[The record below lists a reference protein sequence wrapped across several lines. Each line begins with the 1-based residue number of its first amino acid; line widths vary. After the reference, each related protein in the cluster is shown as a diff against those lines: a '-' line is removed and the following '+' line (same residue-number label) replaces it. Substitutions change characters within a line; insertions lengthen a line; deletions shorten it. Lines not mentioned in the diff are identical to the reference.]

1 MATEEVIQTVRET
14 PEIEAYRI
22 GLLESA
28 KQLADKTVG
37 VPVIGADGKPV
48 LDADGNPVLQLPP
61 QQVAGLTG
69 LQEKARKEAE
79 AGVGAFRPYIEQAG
93 QTIGGAGQTLGGVEA
108 ALRAGAG
115 PITNEMI
122 QSYMNPYQQAV
133 ADEINRAY
141 DRQLAGSAAGAV
153 GAGAFGGSRAEVAA
167 SEIDR
172 NRAAALA
179 QAQAQNFMQAQQAAE
194 RDLARQTQLGQGIA
208 ALAGQQGQ
216 LGLRQ
221 AALGETVQG
230 LGQRDVES
238 AYRIGQLLQAQDQAK
253 LDAERQ
259 SNLAQIYE
267 PYQRLGFLSDIYSK
281 TPTTQQTITQSTSPN
296 VSPFQQYLGLGI
308 AGLSAAAGAQKAG
321 LFG

>member
-1 MATEEVIQTVRET
+1 MAVEETIQTVRES

-22 GLLESA
+22 GLLKSA
-28 KQLADKTVG
+28 KELADQPIT
-37 VPVIGADGKPV
+37 
-48 LDADGNPVLQLPP
+48 LPT

-69 LQEKARKEAE
+69 LQEAARTQAE
-79 AGVGAFRPYIEQAG
+79 TGLGAFLPYLTAGG
-93 QTIGGAGQTLGGVEA
+93 QTLAQAGQTLGGVES

-115 PITNEMI
+115 PVTQELLNT
-122 QSYMNPYQQAV
+122 YMNPYQQAV

-141 DRQLAGSAAGAV
+141 DIQLSGTRAGAV
-153 GAGAFGGSRAEVAA
+153 GSGAFGGSRAQIAE

-172 NRAAALA
+172 NRASALA
-179 QAQAQNFMQAQQAAE
+179 QAQAQNFLQAQQAAE
-194 RDLARQTQLGQGIA
+194 RDLARQTQLGTGIA

-221 AALGETVQG
+221 AALGETGQA
-230 LGQRDVES
+230 LQQRDTES
-238 AYRIGQLLQAQDQAK
+238 AFRLGQLLQAQDQAV

-259 SNLAQIYE
+259 SNLAQLYE
-267 PYQRLGFLSDIYSK
+267 PYQRLGFLGDVYSK
-281 TPTTQQTITQSTSPN
+281 TPTSQSTITQASSPS

>member
-28 KQLADKTVG
+28 KKLADQGMT
-37 VPVIGADGKPV
+37 
-48 LDADGNPVLQLPP
+48 LPT

-69 LQEKARKEAE
+69 LQDAARRQAE
-79 AGVGAFRPYIEQAG
+79 AGLGAFMPYVTAGGQALGQAG
-93 QTIGGAGQTLGGVEA
+93 QQLTGAGQTLGGVEA

-115 PITNEMI
+115 PVTQDMIT
-122 QSYMNPYQQAV
+122 SYMNPYQQAV

-141 DRQLAGSAAGAV
+141 DRQLSGSAAGAV
-153 GAGAFGGSRAEVAA
+153 GAGAFGGSRAEVAR

-172 NRAAALA
+172 NRASALA

-194 RDLARQTQLGQGIA
+194 RELARQTQLGQGIA
-208 ALAGQQGQ
+208 GLASQQAGLAGERGQ

-230 LGQRDVES
+230 LGQRDVEG
-238 AYRIGQLLQAQDQAK
+238 AYKIGQLLQAQDQAFCQTYIVRRLRHNRLLHNQQDRMYHHSSSTLASVL
-253 LDAERQ
+253 LDSR
-259 SNLAQIYE
+259 
-267 PYQRLGFLSDIYSK
+267 P
-281 TPTTQQTITQSTSPN
+281 QQGLTKRG
-296 VSPFQQYLGLGI
+296 YLDDE
-308 AGLSAAAGAQKAG
+308 
-321 LFG
+321 

>member
-1 MATEEVIQTVRET
+1 MATETVIQQVGEA

-28 KQLADKTVG
+28 KKLADQGITV
-37 VPVIGADGKPV
+37 PT
-48 LDADGNPVLQLPP
+48 

-69 LQEKARKEAE
+69 LQTAAAKQAE
-79 AGVGAFRPYIEQAG
+79 AGLGAFMPYLTTGG
-93 QTIGGAGQTLGGVEA
+93 QTLGTAGQTLGGVES

-115 PITNEMI
+115 PVTGDMI
-122 QSYMNPYQQAV
+122 SNYMNPYQQAV
-133 ADEINRAY
+133 SDEINRAY
-141 DRQLAGSAAGAV
+141 DMQLQGTRAGAV
-153 GAGAFGGSRAEVAA
+153 GQGAFGGSRSQIAS

-172 NRAAALA
+172 NRASALA
-179 QAQAQNFMQAQQAAE
+179 QAQAQNFMQAQAAAE
-194 RDLARQTQLGQGIA
+194 RGLGRQTQLGQGIA
-208 ALAGQQGQ
+208 ALAGEQGQ

-230 LGQRDVES
+230 LGQRDVEG
-238 AYRIGQLLQAQDQAK
+238 AYKIGQLLQSQDQAELEAK
-253 LDAERQ
+253 RQ
-259 SNLAQIYE
+259 SDLSQLYE

-281 TPTTQQTITQSTSPN
+281 TPTTQQTITQSTSPS

-308 AGLSAAAGAQKAG
+308 AGLAAGAGAAKAG

>member
-1 MATEEVIQTVRET
+1 MAVEETIQTVRES

-22 GLLESA
+22 GLLKSA
-28 KQLADKTVG
+28 KELADQ
-37 VPVIGADGKPV
+37 PVT
-48 LDADGNPVLQLPP
+48 LPT

-69 LQEKARKEAE
+69 LQEAARTQAE
-79 AGVGAFRPYIEQAG
+79 TGLGAFLPYLTAGG
-93 QTIGGAGQTLGGVEA
+93 QTLAQAGQTLGGVES

-115 PITNEMI
+115 PVTQELLDT
-122 QSYMNPYQQAV
+122 YMNPYQQAV

-141 DRQLAGSAAGAV
+141 DIQLSGTRAGAV
-153 GAGAFGGSRAEVAA
+153 GSGAFGGSRAQIAE

-172 NRAAALA
+172 NRASALA
-179 QAQAQNFMQAQQAAE
+179 QAQAQNFLQAQQAAE
-194 RDLARQTQLGQGIA
+194 RDLARQTQLGTGIA

-221 AALGETVQG
+221 AALGETGQA
-230 LGQRDVES
+230 LQQRDTES
-238 AYRIGQLLQAQDQAK
+238 AFRLGQLLQAQDQAV

-259 SNLAQIYE
+259 SNLAQLYE
-267 PYQRLGFLSDIYSK
+267 PYQRLGFLGDVYSK
-281 TPTTQQTITQSTSPN
+281 TPTSQSTITQASSPS

>member
-1 MATEEVIQTVRET
+1 MAVEETIQTVRES

-22 GLLESA
+22 GLLKSA
-28 KQLADKTVG
+28 KELADQPIT
-37 VPVIGADGKPV
+37 
-48 LDADGNPVLQLPP
+48 LPT

-69 LQEKARKEAE
+69 LQEAARTQAE
-79 AGVGAFRPYIEQAG
+79 TGLGAFLPYLTAGG
-93 QTIGGAGQTLGGVEA
+93 QTLAQAGQTLGGVES

-115 PITNEMI
+115 PVTQELLDT
-122 QSYMNPYQQAV
+122 YMNPYQQAV

-141 DRQLAGSAAGAV
+141 DMQLNQSRAGAV
-153 GAGAFGGSRAEVAA
+153 GSGAFGGSRAQIAQSEV
-167 SEIDR
+167 DR
-172 NRAAALA
+172 NRASALA
-179 QAQAQNFMQAQQAAE
+179 QAQAQNFLQAQQAAE
-194 RDLARQTQLGQGIA
+194 RDLARQTQLGSGIA

-221 AALGETVQG
+221 AALGETGQA
-230 LGQRDVES
+230 LQQRDTES
-238 AYRIGQLLQAQDQAK
+238 AFRLGQLLQAQDQAV

-259 SNLAQIYE
+259 SNLAQLYE
-267 PYQRLGFLSDIYSK
+267 PYQRLGFLGDVYSK
-281 TPTTQQTITQSTSPN
+281 TPTSQSTITQASSPS

>member
-1 MATEEVIQTVRET
+1 MATETVIQQVGEA

-28 KQLADKTVG
+28 KKLADQGITV
-37 VPVIGADGKPV
+37 PT
-48 LDADGNPVLQLPP
+48 

-69 LQEKARKEAE
+69 LQTAAAKQAE
-79 AGVGAFRPYIEQAG
+79 AGLGAFMPYLTTGG
-93 QTIGGAGQTLGGVEA
+93 QTLGTAGQTLGGVES

-115 PITNEMI
+115 PVTGDMI
-122 QSYMNPYQQAV
+122 SNYMNPYQQAV
-133 ADEINRAY
+133 SDEINRAY
-141 DRQLAGSAAGAV
+141 DMQLQGTRAGAV
-153 GAGAFGGSRAEVAA
+153 GQGAFGGSRSQIAS

-172 NRAAALA
+172 NRASALA

-194 RDLARQTQLGQGIA
+194 RGLGRQTQLGQGIA
-208 ALAGQQGQ
+208 ALAGEQGQ

-230 LGQRDVES
+230 LGQRDVEG
-238 AYRIGQLLQAQDQAK
+238 AYKIGQLLQSQDQAELEAK
-253 LDAERQ
+253 RQ
-259 SNLAQIYE
+259 SDLSQMYE

-281 TPTTQQTITQSTSPN
+281 TPTTQQTITQSTSPS

-308 AGLSAAAGAQKAG
+308 AGLSAGAGAAKAG

>member
-1 MATEEVIQTVRET
+1 MAVEETIQTVRES

-22 GLLESA
+22 GLLKSA
-28 KQLADKTVG
+28 KELADQ
-37 VPVIGADGKPV
+37 PVT
-48 LDADGNPVLQLPP
+48 LPT

-69 LQEKARKEAE
+69 LQEAARTQAE
-79 AGVGAFRPYIEQAG
+79 TGLGAFLPYLTAGG
-93 QTIGGAGQTLGGVEA
+93 QTLAQAGQTLGGVES

-115 PITNEMI
+115 PVTQELLDT
-122 QSYMNPYQQAV
+122 YMNPYQQAV

-141 DRQLAGSAAGAV
+141 DMQLSGTRAGAV
-153 GAGAFGGSRAEVAA
+153 GSGAFGGSRAQIAE

-172 NRAAALA
+172 NRASALA
-179 QAQAQNFMQAQQAAE
+179 QAQAQNFLQAQQAAE
-194 RDLARQTQLGQGIA
+194 RDLARQTQLGSGIA

-221 AALGETVQG
+221 AALGETGQA
-230 LGQRDVES
+230 LQQRDTES
-238 AYRIGQLLQAQDQAK
+238 AFRLGQLLQAQDQAE

-259 SNLAQIYE
+259 SNLAQLYE
-267 PYQRLGFLSDIYSK
+267 PYQRLGFLGDVYSK
-281 TPTTQQTITQSTSPN
+281 TPTSQSTITQASSPS

-308 AGLSAAAGAQKAG
+308 AGLSAAAGANRAG

>member
-1 MATEEVIQTVRET
+1 MAQEEVIQTVRET

-28 KQLADKTVG
+28 KKLADQGIT
-37 VPVIGADGKPV
+37 
-48 LDADGNPVLQLPP
+48 LPT

-69 LQEKARKEAE
+69 LQEAARKQAE
-79 AGVGAFRPYIEQAG
+79 AGVGAFMPFVQQAG
-93 QTIGGAGQTLGGVEA
+93 QTLGASGQTLGGVES

-115 PITNEMI
+115 PVTQEMI
-122 QSYMNPYQQAV
+122 ARNMNPFQQAV

-141 DRQLAGSAAGAV
+141 DRQLRSSAAGAV
-153 GAGAFGGSRAEVAA
+153 GAGAFGGSRGEIAA

-194 RDLARQTQLGQGIA
+194 RELGRQTQLGQGIA
-208 ALAGQQGQ
+208 ALAGQEGQ

-230 LGQRDVES
+230 LGQRDVEG
-238 AYRIGQLLQAQDQAK
+238 AFRIGQLLQAQDQAT
-253 LDAERQ
+253 LDAQRQ
-259 SNLAQIYE
+259 SDLAQMYE

>member
-1 MATEEVIQTVRET
+1 MAVEETIQTVRES

-22 GLLESA
+22 GLLKSA
-28 KQLADKTVG
+28 KELADQPIT
-37 VPVIGADGKPV
+37 
-48 LDADGNPVLQLPP
+48 LPT

-69 LQEKARKEAE
+69 LQEAARTQAE
-79 AGVGAFRPYIEQAG
+79 TGLGAFLPYLTAGGQTLAQAG
-93 QTIGGAGQTLGGVEA
+93 ETLGGVES

-115 PITNEMI
+115 PVTQELLDT
-122 QSYMNPYQQAV
+122 YMNPYQQAV

-141 DRQLAGSAAGAV
+141 DMQLNQSRAGAV
-153 GAGAFGGSRAEVAA
+153 GSGAFGGSRAQIAQSEV
-167 SEIDR
+167 DR
-172 NRAAALA
+172 NRASALA
-179 QAQAQNFMQAQQAAE
+179 QAQAQNFLQAQQAAE
-194 RDLARQTQLGQGIA
+194 RDLARQTQLGSGIA

-221 AALGETVQG
+221 AALGETGQA
-230 LGQRDVES
+230 LQQRDTES
-238 AYRIGQLLQAQDQAK
+238 AFRLGQLLQAQDQAE

-259 SNLAQIYE
+259 SNLAQLYE
-267 PYQRLGFLSDIYSK
+267 PYQRLGFLGDVYSK
-281 TPTTQQTITQSTSPN
+281 TPTSQSTITQASSPS

>member
-1 MATEEVIQTVRET
+1 MAVEETIQTVRES

-22 GLLESA
+22 GLLKSA
-28 KQLADKTVG
+28 KELADQPIT
-37 VPVIGADGKPV
+37 
-48 LDADGNPVLQLPP
+48 LPT

-69 LQEKARKEAE
+69 LQEAARTQAE
-79 AGVGAFRPYIEQAG
+79 TGLGAFLPYLTAGGQTLAQAG
-93 QTIGGAGQTLGGVEA
+93 ETLGGVES

-115 PITNEMI
+115 PVTQELLDI
-122 QSYMNPYQQAV
+122 YMNPYQQAV

-141 DRQLAGSAAGAV
+141 DMQLSGTRAGAV
-153 GAGAFGGSRAEVAA
+153 GSGAFGGSRAQIAE

-172 NRAAALA
+172 NRASALA
-179 QAQAQNFMQAQQAAE
+179 QAQAQNFLQAQQAAE
-194 RDLARQTQLGQGIA
+194 RDLARQTQLGSGIA

-221 AALGETVQG
+221 AALGETGQA
-230 LGQRDVES
+230 LQQRDTES
-238 AYRIGQLLQAQDQAK
+238 AFRLGQLLQAQDQAE

-259 SNLAQIYE
+259 SNLAQLYE
-267 PYQRLGFLSDIYSK
+267 PYQRLGFLGDVYSK
-281 TPTTQQTITQSTSPN
+281 TPTSQSTITQASSPS

-308 AGLSAAAGAQKAG
+308 AGLSAAAGANRAG

>member
-1 MATEEVIQTVRET
+1 MATETVIQQVGEA

-28 KQLADKTVG
+28 KKLADQGITV
-37 VPVIGADGKPV
+37 PT
-48 LDADGNPVLQLPP
+48 

-69 LQEKARKEAE
+69 LQTAAAKQAE
-79 AGVGAFRPYIEQAG
+79 AGLGAFMPYLTTGG
-93 QTIGGAGQTLGGVEA
+93 QTLGTAGQTLGGVES

-115 PITNEMI
+115 PVTGDMI
-122 QSYMNPYQQAV
+122 SNYMNPYQQAV
-133 ADEINRAY
+133 SDEINRAY
-141 DRQLAGSAAGAV
+141 DMQRQGTRAGAV
-153 GAGAFGGSRAEVAA
+153 GQGAFGGSRSQIAS

-172 NRAAALA
+172 NRASALA
-179 QAQAQNFMQAQQAAE
+179 QAQAQNFMQAQAAAE
-194 RDLARQTQLGQGIA
+194 RGLGRQTQLGQGIA
-208 ALAGQQGQ
+208 ALAGEQGQ

-230 LGQRDVES
+230 LGQRDVEG
-238 AYRIGQLLQAQDQAK
+238 AYKIGQLLQSQDQAELEAK
-253 LDAERQ
+253 RQ
-259 SNLAQIYE
+259 SDLSQLYE

-281 TPTTQQTITQSTSPN
+281 TPTTQQTITQSTSPS

-308 AGLSAAAGAQKAG
+308 AGLSAGAGAAKAG

>member
-1 MATEEVIQTVRET
+1 MAVEETIQTVRES

-22 GLLESA
+22 GLLKSA
-28 KQLADKTVG
+28 KELADQPIT
-37 VPVIGADGKPV
+37 
-48 LDADGNPVLQLPP
+48 LPT

-69 LQEKARKEAE
+69 LQEAARTQAE
-79 AGVGAFRPYIEQAG
+79 TGLGAFLPYLTAGG
-93 QTIGGAGQTLGGVEA
+93 QTLTQAGQTLGGVES
-108 ALRAGAG
+108 ALRAGSG
-115 PITNEMI
+115 PVTQELLDT
-122 QSYMNPYQQAV
+122 YMNPYQQAV

-141 DRQLAGSAAGAV
+141 DMQLNQSRAGAV
-153 GAGAFGGSRAEVAA
+153 GSGAFGGSRAQIAE

-172 NRAAALA
+172 NRASALA
-179 QAQAQNFMQAQQAAE
+179 QAQAQNFLQAQQAAE
-194 RDLARQTQLGQGIA
+194 RDLARQTQLGSGIA

-221 AALGETVQG
+221 AALGETGQA
-230 LGQRDVES
+230 LQQRDTES
-238 AYRIGQLLQAQDQAK
+238 AFRLGQLLQAQDQAV

-259 SNLAQIYE
+259 SNLAQLYE
-267 PYQRLGFLSDIYSK
+267 PYQRLGFLGDVYSK
-281 TPTTQQTITQSTSPN
+281 TPTSQSTITQASSPS